1 MNCVVLDENGK
12 NIPMEMGCYGI
23 GVTRVI
29 AAAIEQN
36 HDDKGIL
43 WPKSM
48 APFEIAI
55 IPINYQKS
63 EAVCKEADSLYE
75 QLTAEGYEVILDDRK
90 ERPGV
95 MFADMELIGVPYIII
110 IGEKALAE
118 GMVEYENRATLEKT
132 KLPLADALAQIKK
145 MLSE

>member
-1 MNCVVLDENGK
+1 
-12 NIPMEMGCYGI
+12 
-23 GVTRVI
+23 
-29 AAAIEQN
+29 
-36 HDDKGIL
+36 
-43 WPKSM
+43 M

-95 MFADMELIGVPYIII
+95 MFADMELIGVPHIII